1 MLNDQW
7 WTKKEKEKKETFR
20 IVLSTWKWQWVHS
33 TAGGAALKSKHTVLP
48 RGLNMDLISGVVR
61 MQLCMCRRFVPT
73 NLLAS
78 LPRFNLW
85 YLAGTGPVAVISW
98 LPSLFLELSL
108 VSSVALYPC
117 SEIKSRVVPHVSTAR
132 LGEKPTK
139 QVRGLEGITLVSFG
153 CPLSSEPKF
162 ILELF

>member
-48 RGLNMDLISGVVR
+48 RGLNADLISGVVR
-61 MQLCMCRRFVPT
+61 MQLCMCRCFVPT

-108 VSSVALYPC
+108 VSSVALNPC
-117 SEIKSRVVPHVSTAR
+117 SEIRVGWFRMWVQQGWERNLPNKSVAWKELHLSALAV
-132 LGEKPTK
+132 L
-139 QVRGLEGITLVSFG
+139 F
-153 CPLSSEPKF
+153 PLSQS
-162 ILELF
+162 LF